1 MIAAPMGIDERNAQK
16 LLVAATGA
24 AIATLI
30 PVAARQMG
38 VIDNLPDPPGSL
50 FDSDRITASKA
61 AHPLGIPDGLMGL
74 GSYSVTLGLALVA
87 RKHPGARRV
96 LAFKLAGDGALAGF
110 NVVRQIVSFRKLC
123 SWCTATALCTAVMLF
138 AGRHVIA
145 EEISMAESWR

>member
-1 MIAAPMGIDERNAQK
+1 MIAAPKGVAERNAQK

-38 VIDNLPDPPGSL
+38 VIDSLPDPPGSL

-61 AHPLGIPDGLMGL
+61 AHPLGIPDGLLGL
-74 GSYSVTLGLALVA
+74 GSYSVTLELALMA

-123 SWCTATALCTAVMLF
+123 SWCTATALCTVVMLF